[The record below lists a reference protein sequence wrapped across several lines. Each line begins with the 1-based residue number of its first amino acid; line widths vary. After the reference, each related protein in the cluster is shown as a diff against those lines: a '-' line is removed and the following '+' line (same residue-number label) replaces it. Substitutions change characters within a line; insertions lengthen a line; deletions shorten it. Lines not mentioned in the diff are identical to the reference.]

1 MRIIFA
7 IAKREINAYFETAL
21 GWLYLLGFSGLSG
34 FIFAWIIMVYTDP
47 MTSMGQPVGINDIVI
62 PDFFG
67 TMVVFLL
74 LLSPA
79 LSMRSF
85 AADRN
90 THALELLMSAPISTT
105 QIVLGKYFGVLGF
118 VIIMLASTS
127 HCAVLLHWLGDPS
140 IILILLNYLATFLL
154 AAAFMAVGML
164 TSAFTRSQLI
174 SLALSFTILLT
185 LWFLAGVGEMASGQF
200 AEVLGYISTLT
211 HLDTMSKGLLHIKD
225 IIYFVS
231 FIAFF
236 LFATHQRIE
245 SERWT

>member
-34 FIFAWIIMVYTDP
+34 FIFAWIVMVYTDP
-47 MTSMGQPVGINDIVI
+47 MANMGQPIGINDVVV

-90 THALELLMSAPISTT
+90 THALELLMSAPIRTS
-105 QIVLGKYFGVLGF
+105 QIVLGKYLGILGF
-118 VIIMLASTS
+118 VAIMLASTS
-127 HCAVLLHWLGDPS
+127 HCAILLFWLGDPS
-140 IILILLNYLATFLL
+140 VTLILLNYLSTFLL
-154 AAAFMAVGML
+154 AASFMAVGIL

-174 SLALSFTILLT
+174 SLALSFAILLT
-185 LWFLAGVGEMASGQF
+185 LWFLAGVGEMASGQL
-200 AEVLGYISTLT
+200 AEVLSYTSTLT
-211 HLDTMSKGLLHIKD
+211 HLDTMSKGLLHTKD
-225 IIYFVS
+225 IVYFFS

-236 LFATHQRIE
+236 LFVTHQRIE